1 MGEPN
6 ASGPQDQL
14 RREGYR
20 SGVPLLVPVLTSLAL
35 AASAAGATTQS
46 GLRGIVM
53 RDSASPV
60 CRDDDCVV
68 PAADVVLVFSRGGK
82 IVARTT
88 TGPRGGYRI
97 RLRPGRYAVTTAKR
111 TVGVGLTPRTAVV
124 PRGRVARVDFH
135 LDSGRQ

>member
-1 MGEPN
+1 
-6 ASGPQDQL
+6 
-14 RREGYR
+14 
-20 SGVPLLVPVLTSLAL
+20 
-35 AASAAGATTQS
+35 
-46 GLRGIVM
+46 M